1 MSADDQTAAQEEIWQ
16 RLEADGVV
24 EDAEEV
30 ALIVDAAFDEVK
42 LAEALA
48 GARPERPASK
58 LPQPVEPKRA
68 YLTKIAVQGFR
79 GIGPPAELALKT
91 GPGLTVV
98 AGRNGSGK
106 SSFAEA
112 VEMLLT
118 GENSRW
124 EKRPADWQSGWRN
137 LHAPKE
143 SATTIEA
150 RFAVDGEPGELAVRR
165 WWDAGAT
172 AASKSAAVVT
182 RRDGEEPQELATL
195 GWNAPL
201 AAFRPFLPHSEVGT
215 SVAESPS
222 NLYDA
227 MYAVLGLQDVA
238 DALERLRQVRLDG
251 DKSAKAI
258 QDEHAQLLE
267 HVDHFN
273 DDGRTALLLNLMR
286 APALN
291 PEHIERAWRL
301 VNEWPSAYERHYE
314 RAAGQFPSPEDVV
327 DAIQRIQAAEKRTRE
342 LSGGNAARSARIA
355 ALIEQALDLHEQHGD
370 QDCPVCGARRLDP
383 AWRENAQRRLQL
395 EQRAAAESDAADGD
409 LQAALKAARDL
420 IRPIPAHL
428 ADSAG
433 AWGPSERERQAEETR
448 ELLLDAVEQDED
460 LAAQLTA
467 SRERAAADQPPE
479 PEGRPA
485 APERLRLAAQNLG
498 DAWEAWAAVP
508 DDPTPS
514 QLVSHLQDAHP
525 PLVEAAKELD
535 DYFADPFWEIFPEL
549 TKNLPDWTERLR
561 AHQETYARLE
571 QVRQAENWLRR
582 TLDDMRGE
590 RFNPISE
597 HAVQIWNQLS
607 GATNVELAAPEL
619 TGSATSRKI
628 KLEVLVDGA
637 SSDARGVMS
646 QGELNSL
653 ALSLFLPRALLDDSP
668 FGFVVIDDPVQAM
681 DPSKVDGLAR
691 VLETAAERRQV
702 IVFTHDDR
710 LPEAIRRLQI
720 EADLIA
726 VTRSEN
732 SVVQCKRVSDPVGR
746 YLEDARAISLTSGLP
761 AEAARRSTALFLRL
775 AIEAACTETVRRRR
789 IGRGEPHAA
798 VESLLER
805 ADTTNKLAAL
815 ALLDDLD
822 GHNKVRSRISSKT
835 SAKTAEA
842 YDLIKA
848 SAHTGNLAGFDPQRL
863 LSAAERIVKII
874 RDAA

>member
-16 RLEADGVV
+16 RLEADGVDD
-24 EDAEEV
+24 DA
-30 ALIVDAAFDEVK
+30 ALLVIAAFDEAD

-48 GARPERPASK
+48 GANVEPPAAGQSSA
-58 LPQPVEPKRA
+58 VEPKRA
-68 YLTKIAVQGFR
+68 YLTKIAVEGFR
-79 GIGPPAELALKT
+79 GIGQLSGLALKT

-124 EKRPADWQSGWRN
+124 EKRPSDWQSGWRN
-137 LHAPKE
+137 LHAQEE

-150 RFAVDGEPGELAVRR
+150 RFAIDGEPGELSVRR
-165 WWDAGAT
+165 WWDAGAK

-238 DALERLRQVRLDG
+238 DALERLRQARLAGDRSNKALQAEREALREAVEQLQDG
-251 DKSAKAI
+251 RRTPLLSAI
-258 QDEHAQLLE
+258 QEE
-267 HVDHFN
+267 
-273 DDGRTALLLNLMR
+273 
-286 APALN
+286 P
-291 PEHIERAWRL
+291 PEPDRIERAWRL
-301 VNEWPSAYERHYE
+301 INEWPSAYERRYE
-314 RAAGQFPSPEDVV
+314 HAAGQFPSPEDVV

-383 AWRENAQRRLQL
+383 AWRESARRRLQR

-409 LQAALKAARDL
+409 LQSALKAARDL

-433 AWGPSERERQAEETR
+433 AWGPNERERQAEEVR
-448 ELLLDAVEQDED
+448 ELLDAAEQDED
-460 LAAQLTA
+460 LAAQLAA

-514 QLVSHLQDAHP
+514 QLVTHLQAAHP

-590 RFNPISE
+590 RFNPVSE

-653 ALSLFLPRALLDDSP
+653 ALSLFLPRALLGDSP

-761 AEAARRSTALFLRL
+761 AKAACRSTALFLRL
-775 AIEAACTETVRRRR
+775 AVEAACTETVRRRR
-789 IGRGEPHAA
+789 IGRGEPHAE
-798 VESLLER
+798 VEFLLER